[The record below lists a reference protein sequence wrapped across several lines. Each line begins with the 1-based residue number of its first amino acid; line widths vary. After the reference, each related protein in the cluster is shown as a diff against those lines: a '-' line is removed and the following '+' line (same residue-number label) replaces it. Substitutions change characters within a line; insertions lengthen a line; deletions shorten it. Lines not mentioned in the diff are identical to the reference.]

1 MVENIEWYKN
11 ATDAQNME
19 KSAQEQQ
26 SFIERHQDNKM
37 KVTISF
43 PSGMKRFPAPNLGP
57 FTDKGEGH
65 LEPYNRYW
73 EVMKWLPQNELED
86 MAHAPSWM
94 QVPTRKVVSGLS
106 SVKKVFASDNLPP
119 IEIRLKWIR
128 GEEVSKD
135 QETDLATKQAVKRE
149 AHLPPSK
156 SRFTWD
162 PRLFAKSEQFR
173 DSIRRSLNFKELGLD
188 LQAMLIGYHHE
199 AQDQSINQSNFN

>member
-1 MVENIEWYKN
+1 MSE
-11 ATDAQNME
+11 
-19 KSAQEQQ
+19 
-26 SFIERHQDNKM
+26 
-37 KVTISF
+37 
-43 PSGMKRFPAPNLGP
+43 
-57 FTDKGEGH
+57 
-65 LEPYNRYW
+65 
-73 EVMKWLPQNELED
+73 
-86 MAHAPSWM
+86 AHAPSWM